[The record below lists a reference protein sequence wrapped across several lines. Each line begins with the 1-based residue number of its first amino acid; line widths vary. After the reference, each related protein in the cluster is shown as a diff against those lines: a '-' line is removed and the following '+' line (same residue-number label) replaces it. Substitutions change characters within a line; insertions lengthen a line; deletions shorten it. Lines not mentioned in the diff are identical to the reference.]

1 MREFS
6 LAPQQVYRWV
16 KIPLNISWGFSC
28 SHSGLWDCRC
38 SQTTTRAGK
47 GCHRNTCSRVSVQE
61 FHFAPFQLHFLLW
74 QHSLDVSTTTLAVVT
89 VLLSM
94 HWTWTVCC
102 WLLMCDC
109 EVQLSSWHKGYQS
122 FEHAVRL
129 CTIPLVLYYML
140 SAVMLREWGV
150 YIVRNTIKLHAFLNS
165 LFYIDYLRHV
175 STK

>member
-6 LAPQQVYRWV
+6 LAPQQVYRWER
-16 KIPLNISWGFSC
+16 IPLNISWGFSFI
-28 SHSGLWDCRC
+28 HSGLWDCRC

-47 GCHRNTCSRVSVQE
+47 GCHRKTCSRGTVQE

-89 VLLSM
+89 VLPSM
-94 HWTWTVCC
+94 LWTWTV
-102 WLLMCDC
+102 C
-109 EVQLSSWHKGYQS
+109 EVQLSSWRKVDQS
-122 FEHAVRL
+122 FEHAGRL

-140 SAVMLREWGV
+140 SALMLGEWGV
-150 YIVRNTIKLHAFLNS
+150 YIVRNTNKLPAFLNS